1 MIVRL
6 LKIKKENDKSH
17 EAYLEDQIVR
27 EQMESI
33 VKEKL
38 INGQGQKPRSNYDN
52 YKLILDNDIN
62 SFKRD
67 VVKPYIKDV
76 VEANAQ

>member
-1 MIVRL
+1 MAENEIIKYIGFIDDEKPQYVLLMTKHKLKSKMIVRL
-6 LKIKKENDKSH
+6 LKIKKELDRSH

-38 INGQGQKPRSNYDN
+38 ING
-52 YKLILDNDIN
+52 
-62 SFKRD
+62 
-67 VVKPYIKDV
+67 
-76 VEANAQ
+76 

>member
-1 MIVRL
+1 MAENEIIKFIGFIDDEKPQYVLLMTKHKLKSKMIVRL

-38 INGQGQKPRSNYDN
+38 INGQG
-52 YKLILDNDIN
+52 
-62 SFKRD
+62 
-67 VVKPYIKDV
+67 
-76 VEANAQ
+76 